1 MHNICENK
9 IKGRKKKDLLFK
21 EARAIS
27 DIAYLGTNIA
37 GVSTKRLKYASCHP
51 FPLTKQSKKQVLGP
65 NIVVS
70 WKDEGISSRKQE
82 PSKQFVEM

>member
-9 IKGRKKKDLLFK
+9 IKGRKKDLLFK
-21 EARAIS
+21 ETAIS

-70 WKDEGISSRKQE
+70 WKDEGISSSKQE
-82 PSKQFVEM
+82 PSKQFVQM